1 MAERGEP
8 ELAEDAEPSI
18 ETDAAAT
25 AAALDEARG
34 DPALQPELRAFFA
47 AQRTLIEAQTHH
59 LGVQLRHLGLKIV
72 GERLKIVLQVLG
84 AVGVAGLL
92 VVLGFIVFDAMDD
105 HGLVIESFAAA
116 PSLTARGLTGEV
128 LADQMLGR
136 IAAIRRIANAHSIT
150 VSDDVRSGGG
160 NTAVKVEIPE
170 TGLSLDQVQRFLH
183 QALGH
188 ARRLTGA
195 VRDDGQG
202 HATVE
207 VQVSGGDPVSVEGP
221 SNDLD
226 VLMQQAA
233 EKAFGAFDPVNYV
246 LYLRGV
252 GRSDE
257 GLAAAERNF
266 RQAKTP
272 LDISNGLSLWANSDG
287 DRRRALLRATLAT
300 EVYPKGWAGWSE
312 SVAAS
317 QDLGH
322 DEAALKFSRKMLT
335 THAGDQWRNHRPSL
349 PYLMQ
354 RAANSIDRR
363 LGDYGRLDKDLRRP
377 AAAGDWRSPS
387 DRYLE
392 QMAVPLGRHDCAA
405 AQRNLDFART
415 TGPLTSADDASATL
429 AMAVCREDLGAS
441 VAAAQAIVAGFEVAR
456 TSSQANDAAWAEQ
469 HLATSDRPLL
479 AQALSLS
486 GRQAEAEA
494 LISTSPL
501 DCYLCVRVRG
511 EVAAAKGDGAAADRW
526 FGEAVRQAPSLPFA
540 YVEWA
545 RARLARGDAASA
557 IAELRIAADRAPNFP
572 DTREVWGEALIRQGE
587 PGQALEQ
594 FQRAERLAPRWG
606 RLRLMWGEA
615 LQALGRRDQA
625 ASQFALAGQLDL
637 SAADRAELAKRRG

>member
-34 DPALQPELRAFFA
+34 DPALRPDLQAFFA

-72 GERLKIVLQVLG
+72 GERLRVLLQLLT

-92 VVLGFIVFDAMDD
+92 VVVGFIVFDAMDD
-105 HGLVIESFAAA
+105 HGLVIESFATA
-116 PSLTARGLTGEV
+116 PALTARGLTGEV

-136 IAAIRRIANAHSIT
+136 IAAIRRLANANSIT

-160 NTAVKVEIPE
+160 NAAVKLEIPE

-188 ARRLTGA
+188 ARRVTGA

-202 HATVE
+202 HAAVE
-207 VQVSGGDPVSVEGP
+207 VQVSGGDPVTVEGA
-221 SNDLD
+221 SGDLD
-226 VLMQQAA
+226 ALMQQTA
-233 EKAFGAFDPVNYV
+233 EKAFGVFDPVNYV

-252 GRSDE
+252 GRSDDA
-257 GLAAAERNF
+257 LVAAERNF
-266 RQAKTP
+266 KLGKTP
-272 LDISNGLSLWANSDG
+272 IDVSNGLSLWANTDG
-287 DRRRALLRATLAT
+287 DRRRALLRATLAAET
-300 EVYPKGWAGWSE
+300 YPKGWAGWSE

-317 QDLGH
+317 RDLGH
-322 DEAALKFSRKMLT
+322 DEAALGFARRLIGV
-335 THAGDQWRNHRPSL
+335 HVGDQWRNHRPAF
-349 PYLMQ
+349 PYLIQ
-354 RAANSIDRR
+354 RASGVIDRL
-363 LGDYGRLDKDLRRP
+363 LGDYGRLDQQLDRP

-392 QMAVPLGRHDCAA
+392 QMDPPLGRHDCGPAEHE
-405 AQRNLDFART
+405 LVFART
-415 TGPLTSADDASATL
+415 AGPPAPADELQARFGL
-429 AMAVCREDLGAS
+429 AVCRGDWGEGLAVAQERVSALETARAS
-441 VAAAQAIVAGFEVAR
+441 AQATSAGFVDQR
-456 TSSQANDAAWAEQ
+456 
-469 HLATSDRPLL
+469 LATSARPLL
-479 AQALSLS
+479 AQALSRN
-486 GRQAEAEA
+486 GRLAEAEA
-494 LISTSPL
+494 LIAGAPL

-511 EVAAAKGDGAAADRW
+511 EIAAAKGDGPAVDRW

-545 RARLARGDAASA
+545 RARLARGDAAGA
-557 IAELRIAADRAPNFP
+557 IAKLRLAADKSPNFP
-572 DTREVWGEALIRQGE
+572 DTREVWGEALVRQGE
-587 PGQALEQ
+587 PSRALEQ

-606 RLRLMWGEA
+606 RLHLAWGEA
-615 LQALGRRDQA
+615 LQGLGRPDQA
-625 ASQFALAGQLDL
+625 ARQFAEAAELDL
-637 SAADRAELAKRRG
+637 SAADRADLVKRAR